1 MANRALFKSA
11 AAGRTPPIA
20 DIFNSA
26 GGLAYSAS
34 AKETLA
40 QYVATGC
47 LGSTF
52 YASDEEQLDKIL
64 ELAKGLDPEY
74 VAKVALYARRSAFM
88 KDTPALLLAHLTT
101 RGPTGLAALKAAFP
115 LVLDNPKMVRTFVQI
130 MKSGKVGRK
139 SFGTAPKKLIEA
151 WFAARS
157 DAQLIRATGD
167 KPSIADVVKMVHPK
181 PATDARKETYAWLV
195 GKKFDLEKAD
205 SLLQEYEAWKKDPS
219 RPVPD
224 VPFLMLTN
232 TKLSKEQW
240 KAIAR
245 TASWQTVRMNLN
257 TFMRH
262 GVFED
267 SETVKLLADRLRD
280 PKEIARARVFPYQ
293 LLVAYRH
300 TTDVPMPLKIAL
312 QDALDVA
319 TANVPAFEGTVAVF
333 PDVSGSM
340 DSPVTGNRK
349 GATTV
354 VKCRDVAAL
363 VAATILRRNPEAI
376 VLPFK
381 EDIVRLNINPRDSVV
396 TIAEQIAKC
405 GSGGTNCSAPL
416 KAINHQKR
424 KIDTVIYVSD
434 NESWMDTKVALN
446 QFVTGHTSS
455 ATATMVEWEA
465 LRARN
470 PKAKMVCIDLAP
482 NGSRQ
487 APTREDILNVG
498 GFSDEVFTIMTEFA
512 KGSGKDHWVKK
523 IEALTFEPK
532 TRAPAQAAVEEAS
545 STL

>member
-11 AAGRTPPIA
+11 SAGRTPPIA

-26 GGLAYSAS
+26 GGVAYSVS
-34 AKETLA
+34 DKETLA

-64 ELAKGLDPEY
+64 ELAAKLDPEFL
-74 VAKVALYARRSAFM
+74 AKTALYARRSAFM
-88 KDTPALLLAHLTT
+88 KDTPALLLAHLST
-101 RGPTGLAALKAAFP
+101 RGPEGLSALKNAFP

-130 MKSGKVGRK
+130 MRSGRVGRK
-139 SFGTAPKKLIEA
+139 SFGTAVKKQIEK

-167 KPSIADVVKMVHPK
+167 KPSIGDVVKMVHPK
-181 PATDARKETYAWLV
+181 PETPARKETYAWLV
-195 GKKFDLEKAD
+195 GKKFDLTQAD
-205 SLLQEYEAWKKDPS
+205 PLLVEYEAWKKDPS

-224 VPFLMLTN
+224 VPFLMLT
-232 TKLSKEQW
+232 TAQLSKEQW

-245 TASWQTVRMNLN
+245 SASWQTLRMNLN
-257 TFMRH
+257 TFHRH

-267 SETVKLLADRLRD
+267 SELVKALADRLRD
-280 PKEIARARVFPYQ
+280 PKEISRARVFPYQ
-293 LLVAYRH
+293 LLVAFRN
-300 TTDVPMPLKIAL
+300 TQDVPMPLKIAL

-340 DSPVTGNRK
+340 SSPVTGHRK
-349 GATTV
+349 GATTQV
-354 VKCRDVAAL
+354 QCRDVAAL

-376 VLPFK
+376 VIPFK
-381 EDIVRLNINPRDSVV
+381 EDIVRLNINPRDSVM
-396 TIAEQIAKC
+396 TIADQIAKC

-416 KAINHQKR
+416 RAINHQKR
-424 KIDTVIYVSD
+424 KIDTVVYVSD
-434 NESWMDTKVALN
+434 NESWMDTNVTLN
-446 QFVTGHTSS
+446 SYMTGHTSS
-455 ATATMVEWEA
+455 PTQTMVEWEA

-498 GFSDEVFTIMTEFA
+498 GFSDEVFTLMTEFS

-523 IEALTFEPK
+523 IEALNFEPK
-532 TRAPAQAAVEEAS
+532 TRAPAQASEEATS
-545 STL
+545 AL